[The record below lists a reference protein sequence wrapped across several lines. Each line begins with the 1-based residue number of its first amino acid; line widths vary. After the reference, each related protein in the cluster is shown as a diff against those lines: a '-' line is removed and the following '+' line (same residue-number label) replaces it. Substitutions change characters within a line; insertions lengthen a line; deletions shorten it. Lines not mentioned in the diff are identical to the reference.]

1 MITSSTNLVS
11 EIRSFCE
18 KEYDR
23 IQERHRFGVSSREIV
38 AEYTRLADNVIFR
51 IVRHAEQTGVL
62 PLEFPMAILA
72 VGGYG
77 REELNRHS
85 DIDIMLVYDSSVDLG
100 QLEEFSS
107 ILVTVLWDTGFEV
120 GHSCRSVRECVKVT
134 QEDLF
139 SKTSM
144 LEARFVIGKENV
156 YRHYLRVTSKPLFK
170 RQVGRFISQKIQD
183 WNNRHEAYGST
194 IYLQEPNLK
203 ESVGGLR
210 DFHTAIWIS
219 TVQYGSKS
227 IEDLQR
233 KQLIPSTVYL
243 PTISAV
249 DFMLRVRNELHL
261 LSKRCNDILSFEM
274 QESTAKNLGY
284 KDKSNSFSEEQLLQ
298 DYFLHAENIFEFAKL
313 IIDRASY
320 GYPSLSIIFDVF
332 RRQKLAD
339 GFRIVRNEIVF
350 EKGKADFNQE
360 TERIFKLFMHR
371 QQTNCRVSAEVRY
384 SLANSLDQ
392 IDDQFRC
399 SSKIAGYFLSILAEP
414 NNVARTL
421 RRMHRWKILEAYLP
435 EFSHLRAQFQ
445 LDGFHQYTVDEHTF
459 YAIENLETNTLVEV
473 KGGQVFIDLLNELEH
488 PELLRLSVLLH
499 DIGKGLKNEGN
510 HDQKSVELSKIILE
524 RLGITGAKSQL
535 VLFLIEQH
543 LTMSYISRHRDL
555 DDEKVIQSFADIFTG
570 DTNKLKM
577 LYLLTYADI
586 RAVNSVVWNDWHA
599 TLLWQLYERTLTIMQ
614 NYNKKIGLS
623 ELEQSV
629 DKQLSYQVPI
639 EKIRTHFEQME
650 TLASHHPVAIANQIE
665 LVEQYTELRDVL
677 SVVLVCLEQ
686 GEQHTRIG
694 ICTQDSIGLFRRIAG
709 ILTAENINILS
720 ADLETRKDNI
730 VVDLLTISEIDPKSK
745 QHLAVSTQR
754 CAELAKIFN
763 QIWSKESDV
772 NKLLDKAESKPLP
785 ISERNKPGLHQTS
798 IQINNEESDQC
809 TILEIRTRDRVGLL
823 FTITDVLLGL
833 GLDLRIAKIFTQ
845 PTFVIDTF
853 YVTESDGSKI
863 QDGVRIEQI
872 RQILEEKI

>member
-1 MITSSTNLVS
+1 
-11 EIRSFCE
+11 
-18 KEYDR
+18 
-23 IQERHRFGVSSREIV
+23 
-38 AEYTRLADNVIFR
+38 
-51 IVRHAEQTGVL
+51 
-62 PLEFPMAILA
+62 
-72 VGGYG
+72 
-77 REELNRHS
+77 
-85 DIDIMLVYDSSVDLG
+85 
-100 QLEEFSS
+100 
-107 ILVTVLWDTGFEV
+107 
-120 GHSCRSVRECVKVT
+120 
-134 QEDLF
+134 
-139 SKTSM
+139 M

-156 YRHYLRVTSKPLFK
+156 YRHYLRVTSKSLFK
-170 RQVGRFISQKIQD
+170 RQVGHFISQKIQD

-459 YAIENLETNTLVEV
+459 YAIENLEINTLVEV

-499 DIGKGLKNEGN
+499 DIGKGLKSEGN
-510 HDQKSVELSKIILE
+510 IPKLII
-524 RLGITGAKSQL
+524 
-535 VLFLIEQH
+535 
-543 LTMSYISRHRDL
+543 
-555 DDEKVIQSFADIFTG
+555 
-570 DTNKLKM
+570 
-577 LYLLTYADI
+577 
-586 RAVNSVVWNDWHA
+586 VW
-599 TLLWQLYERTLTIMQ
+599 
-614 NYNKKIGLS
+614 
-623 ELEQSV
+623 
-629 DKQLSYQVPI
+629 
-639 EKIRTHFEQME
+639 
-650 TLASHHPVAIANQIE
+650 
-665 LVEQYTELRDVL
+665 LR
-677 SVVLVCLEQ
+677 
-686 GEQHTRIG
+686 
-694 ICTQDSIGLFRRIAG
+694 
-709 ILTAENINILS
+709 
-720 ADLETRKDNI
+720 
-730 VVDLLTISEIDPKSK
+730 
-745 QHLAVSTQR
+745 
-754 CAELAKIFN
+754 
-763 QIWSKESDV
+763 
-772 NKLLDKAESKPLP
+772 
-785 ISERNKPGLHQTS
+785 
-798 IQINNEESDQC
+798 
-809 TILEIRTRDRVGLL
+809 
-823 FTITDVLLGL
+823 
-833 GLDLRIAKIFTQ
+833 
-845 PTFVIDTF
+845 
-853 YVTESDGSKI
+853 Y
-863 QDGVRIEQI
+863 
-872 RQILEEKI
+872 